1 MFGCITYIFMHGF
14 VVKLIWYYLKNTPNA
29 NMADHSVGA
38 RDELHESEASEAS
51 VFCFDNASPEKS
63 CSVDGVA
70 CFISLC
76 LRAFEFLNAPR
87 RE

>member
-1 MFGCITYIFMHGF
+1 MHPELDEL
-14 VVKLIWYYLKNTPNA
+14 KLDIVHSLNTPNA

-51 VFCFDNASPEKS
+51 VFCFDNASPEES
-63 CSVDGVA
+63 CFVDGLV

-76 LRAFEFLNAPR
+76 LRVFELNATR
-87 RE
+87 RD